1 MFAGGG
7 VEVDGVAHQPDEE
20 LGFGLHGE
28 KMRTE
33 SGGWQSFFLCL
44 EIPPV
49 FIDSMK
55 YIFVTGGVVS
65 SLGKGLTAGSL
76 GALLEM
82 RGLTVRIQKFDP
94 YLNVDP
100 GTMSPY
106 QHGEVYVLD
115 DGAETDLDLGHY
127 ERFTSGRLSRN
138 NSLSSGQV
146 YESVIAK
153 ERRGDYLGKTVQ
165 VIPHVTNEI
174 KERIYKGGK
183 GVDVLITEIGGTTG
197 DIEGLPFLEALRQFA
212 LEVGPKECI
221 FIHVTL
227 VPFVTA
233 AGELKTK
240 PTQQSVAKLREI
252 GIQPHLL
259 VCRCEKPLTMEMREK
274 LSMFCNVPVKAVLA
288 AEDVA
293 HSIYELPLML
303 QKQGMDQLVCD
314 LLGVRAK
321 PNPKNVWAE
330 IVDRIKSPK
339 FTVNIGVVGKYIELQ
354 DAYKSVYESL
364 SHAGIANRAKVNIV
378 RVDAEELESKTGL
391 KQLNKLDG
399 ILVPGGFGDRGIE
412 GKIAAA
418 GFARREKIPY
428 FGVCLGMQVAV
439 IDFTR
444 NVLGLK
450 KANSMEFDEKTP
462 EPVIAL
468 MDEQR
473 NVVQKGGTMRLGAY
487 TCTLKPGTLARK
499 SYGVDVV
506 SERHRHRYEVNNDYL
521 ERLEKA
527 GMIISGWN
535 PKRGLVEITEL
546 KGHPW
551 FLGVQCH
558 PEFQSKPNKAHPLF
572 AAFIAAAIKYSRKKQ
587 K

>member
-1 MFAGGG
+1 MAKRRLFSLG
-7 VEVDGVAHQPDEE
+7 V
-20 LGFGLHGE
+20 
-28 KMRTE
+28 
-33 SGGWQSFFLCL
+33 
-44 EIPPV
+44 
-49 FIDSMK
+49 K

-65 SLGKGLTAGSL
+65 SLGKGLTAGAL

-100 GTMSPY
+100 GTMSPF

-127 ERFTSGRLSRN
+127 ERFTSGKLSRA
-138 NSLSSGQV
+138 NSLSSGQI
-146 YESVIAK
+146 YEAVIAK

-212 LEVGPKECI
+212 LEVGPKECV

-227 VPFVTA
+227 VPFVAA

-259 VCRCEKPLTMEMREK
+259 VCRCERPLTVEMREK
-274 LSMFCNVPVKAVLA
+274 LSMFCNVPVKAVFA
-288 AEDVA
+288 AEDVQN
-293 HSIYELPLML
+293 SIYELPIML
-303 QKQGMDQLVCD
+303 QKQGMDQYVCE
-314 LLGVRAK
+314 LLGVRAR
-321 PNPKNVWAE
+321 PNPKNIWAD
-330 IVDRIKSPK
+330 IVHRIKSPK
-339 FTVNIGVVGKYIELQ
+339 YTVKIGVVGKYIELQ

-364 SHAGIANRAKVNIV
+364 AHAGIANHAHVNVV
-378 RVDAEELESKTGL
+378 RVDAETLETKAGL
-391 KQLNKLDG
+391 KKLGKLDG

-412 GKIAAA
+412 GKISAA
-418 GFARREKIPY
+418 GYARKNLIPY
-428 FGVCLGMQVAV
+428 YGLCLGMQVAV
-439 IDFTR
+439 IEFAR

-450 KANSMEFDEKTP
+450 KANSMEFDVKSP
-462 EPVIAL
+462 DPVIAL

-487 TCTLKPGTLARK
+487 VCTLKPGTLARRA
-499 SYGVDVV
+499 YGTDSV
-506 SERHRHRYEVNNDYL
+506 SERHRHRFEVNNDYVA
-521 ERLEKA
+521 RLEKA

-535 PKRGLVEITEL
+535 PKRGLVEVTEL
-546 KGHPW
+546 KNHPW

-572 AAFIAAAIKYSRKKQ
+572 AAFIAAAIKNQKGKK
-587 K
+587 